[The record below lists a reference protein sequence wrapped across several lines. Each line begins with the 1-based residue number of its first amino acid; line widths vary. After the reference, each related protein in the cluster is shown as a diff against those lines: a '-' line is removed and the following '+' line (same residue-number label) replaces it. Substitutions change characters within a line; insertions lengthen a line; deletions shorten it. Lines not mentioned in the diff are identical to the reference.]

1 VATARDAFAAP
12 AWRLR
17 PMMTADLASVAALE
31 RDSYVFPW
39 NDQIFSDCLRVGYHC
54 VVVDT
59 AGGVGGYAVLSMGA
73 GEAHVLNL
81 CIGEHL
87 RRHGLGRR
95 LLLSVLGHAR
105 DRGIR
110 DAFLEVRR
118 SNKTAIALYH
128 SLGFQCIGQRRGYYQ
143 AQEGR
148 EDALVYRLELGALPD
163 AQ

>member
-1 VATARDAFAAP
+1 MATAREDFAAP

-17 PMMTADLASVAALE
+17 LMTQADLASVAALE
-31 RDSYVFPW
+31 RESYVFPW
-39 NDQIFSDCLRVGYHC
+39 SDQIFADCLRVGYHC

-59 AGGVGGYAVLSMGA
+59 PTGVGGYAVLSMGA

-81 CIGEHL
+81 CVAERL
-87 RRHGLGRR
+87 RRRGVGRG
-95 LLLSVLGHAR
+95 LLLAVLCHAR

-118 SNKTAIALYH
+118 SNKGAIALYH
-128 SLGFQCIGQRRGYYQ
+128 EFGFECVGQRRGYYQ
-143 AQEGR
+143 AHEGR

-163 AQ
+163 A